1 MDNLFRKSKPN
12 VVDRRPLSSNSTNA
26 VPPRTTNAPSS
37 KPPLTDETREVLP
50 KALQK
55 LFQVYKVC
63 SMNQIRQRLRDM
75 AVSENTQ
82 RKGTREAKAAAA
94 AADAPLE
101 ELQKIL
107 TEVAVDIHGS
117 FVLKSS
123 PDHPQYDAL
132 RKIVINLFKAQGPG
146 GKLKKAN
153 IFAAAEVALKRQIT
167 NAEYQKVLSEI
178 CISQNALWV
187 LKSGDSPT

>member
-1 MDNLFRKSKPN
+1 
-12 VVDRRPLSSNSTNA
+12 
-26 VPPRTTNAPSS
+26 
-37 KPPLTDETREVLP
+37 
-50 KALQK
+50 
-55 LFQVYKVC
+55 
-63 SMNQIRQRLRDM
+63 MNQIRQRLRDM

-123 PDHPQYDAL
+123 PDYPQYDPL
-132 RKIVINLFKAQGPG
+132 RLITSFK
-146 GKLKKAN
+146 
-153 IFAAAEVALKRQIT
+153 F
-167 NAEYQKVLSEI
+167 
-178 CISQNALWV
+178 
-187 LKSGDSPT
+187 